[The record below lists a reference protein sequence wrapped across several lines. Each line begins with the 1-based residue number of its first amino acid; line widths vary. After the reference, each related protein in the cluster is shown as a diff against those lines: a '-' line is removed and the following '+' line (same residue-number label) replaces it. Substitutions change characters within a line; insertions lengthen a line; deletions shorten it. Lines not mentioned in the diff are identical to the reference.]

1 MDTLIAWGPLGVFV
15 LAVMDSAG
23 VPLPGG
29 VDALVILLAA
39 GNPRQAFWIAAM
51 AVAGSAVGS
60 LVLFYLARRGG
71 QMYLDRHTVSPRG
84 RRLMGWFHHYGLLTV
99 FIPALL
105 PIPLPLKIF
114 VIAAGALGISPRAY
128 FAVILLAR
136 IPRYGALAYLG
147 AKLGEDSK
155 GFLREHAWD
164 MVIIAVALFAL
175 LYALVKL
182 RDKLKRTAASQAM
195 G

>member
-1 MDTLIAWGPLGVFV
+1 
-15 LAVMDSAG
+15 

-39 GNPRQAFWIAAM
+39 GSPRQAFGIAAM

-71 QMYLDRHTVSPRG
+71 QMYLERHTVSRRG
-84 RRLMGWFHHYGLLTV
+84 RRMMGWFHHYGLLTV

-105 PIPLPLKIF
+105 PIPMPLKIF
-114 VIAAGALGISPRAY
+114 VIAAGALGISPGAY
-128 FAVILLAR
+128 MAVILLAR

-147 AKLGEDSK
+147 VKLGEDSK

-164 MVIIAVALFAL
+164 MVIIAVVLFAL
-175 LYALVKL
+175 LYALVKV
-182 RDKLKRTAASQAM
+182 RDRLKRAASQAT